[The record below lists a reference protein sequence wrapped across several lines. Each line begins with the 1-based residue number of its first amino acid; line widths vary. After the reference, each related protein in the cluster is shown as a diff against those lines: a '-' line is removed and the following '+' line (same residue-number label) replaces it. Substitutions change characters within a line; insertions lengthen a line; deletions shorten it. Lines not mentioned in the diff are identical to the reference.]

1 MPCHTAYHAS
11 DSYEYRVS
19 AIRKE
24 VPTMLHMI
32 RRICAQQSWKS
43 FMAEPQLYGR
53 IERMMLANPNLTL
66 VSIRG
71 LNNAVHDPDVKE
83 KVERLSYAACWYG
96 ALSDKVTAEL
106 CRICQQAEN
115 TPGKILLTRELA
127 WWNKHRNNA
136 GHDSSSAV
144 EVT

>member
-24 VPTMLHMI
+24 VPKMLNMI

-43 FMAEPQLYGR
+43 FMAEPQLYGP
-53 IERMMLANPNLTL
+53 IERLMLANPKLRL
-66 VSIRG
+66 VNVFGFS
-71 LNNAVHDPDVKE
+71 NKADDPDIEE

-115 TPGKILLTRELA
+115 TPAKVLLPAELD